1 MNAGIDSVTFKTPE
15 SEVTLTGEQ
24 WKRVE
29 ERFAPQQLSFDVGGE
44 LARPIGASIAITGSG
59 EIRSQLYIDDD
70 VTIQVIDAGGEIV
83 ATFDGAVVNVAFR
96 KHEQTETQAAWV
108 ERIHKI
114 KLGETQ

>member
-1 MNAGIDSVTFKTPE
+1 MGVSAARFRQTPAD
-15 SEVTLTGEQ
+15 
-24 WKRVE
+24 R
-29 ERFAPQQLSFDVGGE
+29 APQ
-44 LARPIGASIAITGSG
+44 ARAVA
-59 EIRSQLYIDDD
+59 L
-70 VTIQVIDAGGEIV
+70 AGGKIV